1 MTSNSIYLTF
11 GSSPNFRVDVQHFL
25 KISPFYVPNEI
36 ILAFFMV
43 NLLYFLSKKI
53 YLEGKSG
60 KENREKQQNHN
71 IRQMPTG
78 SRFILNLEYF
88 AWKGVKSV
96 SHSRNNLQPLMIR
109 LDWSYKIVFL
119 FREYY
124 WAAVMMFK

>member
-1 MTSNSIYLTF
+1 
-11 GSSPNFRVDVQHFL
+11 
-25 KISPFYVPNEI
+25 
-36 ILAFFMV
+36 MV